1 MRDCCCFFRPQSTEK
16 TWELELN
23 LTTIV
28 AAYDQDDNSTG
39 IDT

>member
-1 MRDCCCFFRPQSTEK
+1 MRDCCCFFNPQSMEK
-16 TWELELN
+16 PWELS

-28 AAYDQDDNSTG
+28 AAYDEDDNSTG